1 LSRLHPGSENSG
13 MGDYIQKFAASFGV
27 HGMRRTTRVPN
38 TRRALAVAE
47 FARDQGKLDTFRSLT
62 MDAHWKEGKDI
73 EDTAVLRGLAAAS
86 GLDPDRAIQ
95 AADDPAYAK
104 RLVDVRREYRRL
116 GVGGIPTF
124 DFGTEQIEGC
134 QSYDVIADAASRAGA
149 VRRS

>member
-1 LSRLHPGSENSG
+1 

-62 MDAHWKEGKDI
+62 MDAHWKEGQDI
-73 EDTAVLRGLAAAS
+73 EDTAVLRDLATAS
-86 GLDPDRAIQ
+86 GLEPDRAIL
-95 AADDPAYAK
+95 AADDPAYFK
-104 RLVDVRREYRRL
+104 RLANIRREYKRL
-116 GVGGIPTF
+116 PVGGIPTF

-134 QSYDVIADAASRAGA
+134 QPYEVIAHAALRAGA
-149 VRRS
+149 KRRH